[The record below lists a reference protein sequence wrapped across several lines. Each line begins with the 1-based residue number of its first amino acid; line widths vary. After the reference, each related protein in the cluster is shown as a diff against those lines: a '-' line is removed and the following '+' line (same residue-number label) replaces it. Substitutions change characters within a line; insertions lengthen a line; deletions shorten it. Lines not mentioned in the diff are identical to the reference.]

1 MHEIEAIA
9 VIETD
14 YPEKFGVPRQSG
26 LTSSE
31 ARIVFRP
38 PYDNP
43 DCFRGIEGFSHLWLI
58 WGFSKNEGAAW
69 SPTVRPPRLGG
80 NRRVGVFAS
89 RSPFRPNGL
98 GLSCVELK
106 QIVYKEK
113 DRPLSLIV
121 TGADMVSGTPIYDVK
136 PYIPYGDARPE
147 ASSGFLTGLARHRL
161 EVVCPPPILDI
172 LPGDKHKS
180 LLDTLALDPRPAYQ
194 EDPDRIYGLSFLE
207 YEVHFQVQGRVLTVL
222 DISPTQHPE
231 D

>member
-1 MHEIEAIA
+1 MREIQTIA

-26 LTSSE
+26 MTDSE
-31 ARIVFRP
+31 ARIRFLP
-38 PYDNP
+38 PFDHP

-58 WGFSKNEGAAW
+58 WGFSKNPADSW

-106 QIVYKEK
+106 RIEYKEK
-113 DRPLSLIV
+113 DSPLTLVV

-147 ASSGFLTGLARHRL
+147 ASSGFLTALPGHRL
-161 EVVCPPPILDI
+161 EVDCAPALLAL
-172 LPGDKHKS
+172 LPAGKDKA

-194 EDPDRIYGLSFLE
+194 DDPDRVYGLSFME
-207 YEVHFQVQGRVLTVL
+207 YEVHFQVKDHVLHVL
-222 DISPTQHPE
+222 DLSPR
-231 D
+231 